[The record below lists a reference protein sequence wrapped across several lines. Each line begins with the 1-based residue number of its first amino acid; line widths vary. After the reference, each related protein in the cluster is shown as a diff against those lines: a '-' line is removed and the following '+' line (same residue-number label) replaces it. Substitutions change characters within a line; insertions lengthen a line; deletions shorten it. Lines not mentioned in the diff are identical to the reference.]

1 MLELKN
7 INTRRGV
14 VDVLNNVTLTV
25 DEQEVICLVGRN
37 GAGKTTVVETIMGHL
52 PIRSGQ
58 VVFRGEDITLLP
70 PHQRV
75 RRGIGYTP
83 DYCGIFP
90 DLTVAENMMVSKL
103 VNKSSQRVKVEWQ
116 QQADQIFPEIQE
128 LMERPGLNLS
138 GGQKKMLSIVRAMAL
153 SPSLLILD
161 EALEGLAPLVV
172 SRFIEAVKKI
182 KNMGISLFL
191 AESNLHVASRISDRL
206 YAIDRGEIIFHGTP
220 DQFLDNEEVVKTIY
234 G

>member
-1 MLELKN
+1 MLEVRN

-14 VDVLNNVTLTV
+14 VDVLHNVTLTV
-25 DEQEVICLVGRN
+25 DNREVICLVGRN

-52 PIRSGQ
+52 PMRSGEI
-58 VVFRGEDITLLP
+58 VFRGEDIAVLP

-90 DLTVAENMMVSKL
+90 DLTVAENMMVSELAHKRS
-103 VNKSSQRVKVEWQ
+103 KAGRPDWQ
-116 QQADQIFPEIQE
+116 QQMDSIFPEMKE
-128 LMERPGLNLS
+128 FMDRPGLNLS
-138 GGQKKMLSIVRAMAL
+138 GGQKKMLSISRAMAL

-161 EALEGLAPLVV
+161 EALEGLAPVVV
-172 SRFIEAVKKI
+172 SRFVDAVRKI
-182 KNMGISLFL
+182 KDMGISLLL
-191 AESNLHVASRISDRL
+191 AESNLRVAARISDRL
-206 YAIDRGEIIFHGTP
+206 YAIDRGEIIFQGTP
-220 DQFLDNEEVVKTIY
+220 DQFVNNEDVVKTIY